1 MDTRYIVLKADP
13 TTLLGGRLRSPR
25 GGQWENRTNTTVVLT
40 PASRHAAHD
49 SYAMPR
55 STRDGRAPE
64 GGRRWRRRVRAARSV
79 VRHPAG
85 EGRARTPWLAVWLR
99 LSPRRKVDEVGT
111 RDGARGSSGRGLR
124 RRSVREPRTERV
136 GDHRRRVIVRRE
148 AAAAAGLARRNSR
161 LGFKSRRRAPC
172 ADPKRRPGT
181 IIAKQPSAVAPC
193 GSIDGVQS
201 SVEAAD

>member
-1 MDTRYIVLKADP
+1 MCARGAYVAPLPPRIIYFTSQPEATPLDTRYIVLKADP

-161 LGFKSRRRAPC
+161 LGFKSRRRAL
-172 ADPKRRPGT
+172 RRPE
-181 IIAKQPSAVAPC
+181 APSRH
-193 GSIDGVQS
+193 
-201 SVEAAD
+201 